1 MAQIEVT
8 EESLRTAVDE
18 DVFAQAVA
26 LADKVAGFSAVGPQ
40 IEAIVDGTEVSVRV
54 KPFGLEARCACPAP
68 YQDGAPCPHA
78 VAAVLTWVRAG
89 PDPAAELRAELDD
102 VLAGLAAEAGDCDPD
117 DGWYPDTSDLED
129 LLDEVEDLAGEAP
142 EAARE
147 LAGHAAARIRE
158 VLAAGNCL
166 TDDLA
171 DTLTRAEE
179 LRGDAALHSRAQQR
193 GAEPEA
199 GPGPGVP
206 GLPPLPLP
214 LRAGPDDRRALQ
226 PVQLVGRPLHHAERH
241 GHPGRAL
248 RSQRSVGRFS
258 LQAAVGDGIQQGGHP
273 GADLARR
280 AHASLVPGRG
290 RQRGRLV
297 AGPVPGEQRVQH
309 PGQRRG
315 VGGYRVLSA
324 ASGTNTLTCGDDRTK
339 RSENFL
345 IRHPRP

>member
-179 LRGDAALHSRAQQR
+179 LRGDARLYPAQPGAAAWCGDAPLTATSPGRWRA
-193 GAEPEA
+193 AVSA
-199 GPGPGVP
+199 
-206 GLPPLPLP
+206 PPLP
-214 LRAGPDDRRALQ
+214 
-226 PVQLVGRPLHHAERH
+226 
-241 GHPGRAL
+241 
-248 RSQRSVGRFS
+248 
-258 LQAAVGDGIQQGGHP
+258 HP
-273 GADLARR
+273 GAETTADLRR
-280 AHASLVPGRG
+280 
-290 RQRGRLV
+290 
-297 AGPVPGEQRVQH
+297 
-309 PGQRRG
+309 
-315 VGGYRVLSA
+315 
-324 ASGTNTLTCGDDRTK
+324 
-339 RSENFL
+339 RSHKKDQK
-345 IRHPRP
+345 IS